1 MGMAIMEEVIL
12 DRGVVRNP
20 SFTDY
25 LLPTFAD
32 APDVEAV
39 IVEEPEEWG
48 PFGAKGFA
56 ELPAISSTAA
66 VVAAI
71 RNATG
76 RALTRVPVRPEDLVG
91 L

>member
-1 MGMAIMEEVIL
+1 VIL
-12 DRGVVRNP
+12 DGGIVRNP

-32 APDVEAV
+32 MPNIEAV
-39 IVEEPEEWG
+39 IVEEPEPWG

-56 ELPAISSTAA
+56 ELPSISSTAA

-76 RALTRVPVRPEDLVG
+76 RDLTRVPVRPEDIVG